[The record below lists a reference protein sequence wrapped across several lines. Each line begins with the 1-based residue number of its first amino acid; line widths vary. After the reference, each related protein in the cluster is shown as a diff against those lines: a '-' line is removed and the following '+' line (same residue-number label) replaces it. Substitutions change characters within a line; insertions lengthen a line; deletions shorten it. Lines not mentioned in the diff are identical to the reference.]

1 MIRIPSLVAALFFAL
16 TAGLG
21 ALAAVFSWGEPAFS
35 GMYFAHSAGHAA
47 WIVLDIP
54 RRNGRH
60 ADSWG
65 VFAFW
70 FGPFVLC
77 VYLIREY
84 RERAAA
90 FIPLYLGLETT
101 AIFSYPITLA
111 LLRGHI

>member
-1 MIRIPSLVAALFFAL
+1 MIRTQSLVAAFSFVA

-21 ALAAVFSWGEPAFS
+21 ALAAVFSWGEPAFT
-35 GMYFAHSAGHAA
+35 GMYFAHGAGHAA
-47 WIVLDIP
+47 WIVLDIL
-54 RRNGRH
+54 RRKGRD
-60 ADSWG
+60 ADGWG
-65 VFAFW
+65 VGAFW
-70 FGPFVLC
+70 FGPFVFS

-111 LLRGHI
+111 LLRA